1 MTRPNSA
8 IAAVRTLLEQ
18 QKQALLSGDLAAL
31 ALLPDRFEQ
40 AMRQLAD
47 DRPKPEAMTDLA
59 QAAARNARLVL
70 SAHEG
75 LARARRDI
83 TPPGTLTTYD
93 AQGRRQLPNPG
104 GHLIARR

>member
-1 MTRPNSA
+1 MMRPNSA
-8 IAAVRTLLEQ
+8 LATLRSLLEQ

-31 ALLPDRFEQ
+31 ALLPDRLER

-47 DRPKPEAMTDLA
+47 DRPMPEAMTDLA
-59 QAAARNARLVL
+59 QAAALNARLVL

-75 LARARRDI
+75 LARARRAI

-93 AQGRRQLPNPG
+93 AQGRTQASNPDG
-104 GHLIARR
+104 NLIARR

>member
-59 QAAARNARLVL
+59 QAAARNARQRGL
-70 SAHEG
+70 SG
-75 LARARRDI
+75 LHI
-83 TPPGTLTTYD
+83 LTFLETQHD
-93 AQGRRQLPNPG
+93 PHTRTGAGAG
-104 GHLIARR
+104 GCGVYS